1 MIDPKIANIVSADIQ
16 KDSIIIFDECHNIDN
31 VCIESLSMYIN
42 NRTLDQANQSI
53 KKLENQLREE
63 NRENSD
69 RLQESFVNLTQALA
83 GQSVIKYE
91 DELLA
96 HPILR

>member
-53 KKLENQLREE
+53 KKLENQLRDE

-69 RLQESFVNLTQALA
+69 RLQETFVNLT
-83 GQSVIKYE
+83 
-91 DELLA
+91 
-96 HPILR
+96 

>member
-69 RLQESFVNLTQALA
+69 RLQETFVNLT
-83 GQSVIKYE
+83 
-91 DELLA
+91 
-96 HPILR
+96 

>member
-31 VCIESLSMYIN
+31 VCIESLSMFIN

-69 RLQESFVNLTQALA
+69 RL
-83 GQSVIKYE
+83 
-91 DELLA
+91 
-96 HPILR
+96 

>member
-1 MIDPKIANIVSADIQ
+1 MIDPKIANIVSANIQ

-69 RLQESFVNLTQALA
+69 RLQETFVNLT
-83 GQSVIKYE
+83 
-91 DELLA
+91 
-96 HPILR
+96 

>member
-69 RLQESFVNLTQALA
+69 RL
-83 GQSVIKYE
+83 
-91 DELLA
+91 
-96 HPILR
+96 